1 MSDQVTHSVSI
12 CPFYV
17 RLASENVGLGNGRSR
32 LTPRDS
38 DLYTIYWSKVDQLSS
53 GYLVWNQVDNY
64 IYQLF
69 MVLLTYGYTVDTEFT
84 VGGLNMKGKRKGAKA
99 SDNVVNI
106 LAYRRSVEYIK
117 RRALDGSAEDQRLLA
132 QLYWEQQRPNP
143 FTADDVEGT
152 RVRIRGALAEEPE
165 GHHFA
170 E

>member
-1 MSDQVTHSVSI
+1 
-12 CPFYV
+12 
-17 RLASENVGLGNGRSR
+17 
-32 LTPRDS
+32 
-38 DLYTIYWSKVDQLSS
+38 
-53 GYLVWNQVDNY
+53 
-64 IYQLF
+64 
-69 MVLLTYGYTVDTEFT
+69 
-84 VGGLNMKGKRKGAKA
+84 MKGKRKGAKA